1 MILFLTLIYIGI
13 LVALIKLKIVPLN
26 TLTKSSPVLF
36 SLLLMVGIFIP
47 MQFAAPSGPALAGR
61 QVVQI
66 VPNVGGRVTEIAVRP
81 YTAIKK
87 GDLLFRIDD
96 RPYKAAVANVE
107 AQLLLARRRLEQS
120 SELQRSR
127 AGSIYE
133 VEAAETQVKS
143 LEAQL
148 DSASF
153 NLENTEVRAPADGHV
168 TALTLR
174 EGSMVVAAPLAQ
186 AMAFVDDSESIIVVQ
201 IHQINLRH
209 VAPGQEVEVVF
220 KTRPGQIFKGK
231 VEHVVSDL
239 VTGQVAPG
247 GILPVPGEILPAPF
261 YVRIQLDDQE
271 AARSLETGA
280 VGVAAIYT
288 GEFEISYLIRR
299 VMMRMDA
306 WLAYIL
312 PV

>member
-13 LVALIKLKIVPLN
+13 LVVLIKLKIVPLN

-47 MQFAAPSGPALAGR
+47 MQFAAPSGPAFAGR

-66 VPNVGGRVTEIAVRP
+66 VPNVAGRVTEVAVQP
-81 YTAIKK
+81 YTFLKK

-120 SELQRSR
+120 SELQRER

-148 DSASF
+148 DSALF

-168 TALTLR
+168 AALALR
-174 EGSMVVAAPLAQ
+174 EGSMLMAAPLTQ
-186 AMAFVDDSESIIVVQ
+186 AMAFVDESELIIVAQ

-220 KTRPGQIFKGK
+220 KTRPGQIFKGT
-231 VEHVVSDL
+231 VEHVASDL
-239 VTGQVAPG
+239 ATGQLAPG
-247 GILPVPGEILPAPF
+247 GVLPVPGEILPAPF

>member
-1 MILFLTLIYIGI
+1 VILFLTLLYIGI
-13 LVALIKLKIVPLN
+13 LFALIKLKILPSN
-26 TLTKSSPVLF
+26 TFVKSSPVLF
-36 SLLLMVGIFIP
+36 ILLLMVGIFVP
-47 MQFAAPSGPALAGR
+47 MQFAAPSGPALVIKH
-61 QVVQI
+61 VVQI
-66 VPNVGGRVTEIAVRP
+66 VPNVAGRVTEVAIES
-81 YTAIKK
+81 YTPLKK

-107 AQLLLARRRLEQS
+107 AQLFLARRRFEQAN
-120 SELQRSR
+120 ELQLGR

-148 DSASF
+148 DAALF
-153 NLENTEVRAPADGHV
+153 NLENTEVRAPTDGHV
-168 TALTLR
+168 TALSLR
-174 EGSMVVAAPLAQ
+174 EGSMLMAAPPTQ
-186 AMAFVDDSESIIVVQ
+186 AMAFVDDSESIVVAQ
-201 IHQINLRH
+201 IHQINIRH

-220 KTRPGQIFKGK
+220 KSRPGEIFKGT
-231 VEHVVSDL
+231 VDHVVSDL
-239 VTGQVAPG
+239 ATGQVAPG
-247 GILPVPGEILPAPF
+247 GILPVPGQILPAPF
-261 YVRIQLDDQE
+261 FVRVQLDDQE
-271 AARSLETGA
+271 VALSLETGA

>member
-1 MILFLTLIYIGI
+1 MILFLTLIYIAI
-13 LVALIKLKIVPLN
+13 LVILIKIKLVPLN
-26 TLTKSSPVLF
+26 TFTKASPVLF

-47 MQFAAPSGPALAGR
+47 MQFAAPSGPALAGK

-66 VPNVGGRVTEIAVRP
+66 VPNVAGRVTEIAIEP
-81 YTAIKK
+81 YTPIKK

-96 RPYKAAVANVE
+96 RPYKAAVAALE
-107 AQLLLARRRLEQS
+107 AQLVLAKRRLEQS
-120 SELQRSR
+120 TELQRER

-148 DSASF
+148 DASLF
-153 NLENTEVRAPADGHV
+153 NLENTEVLAPADGHV
-168 TALTLR
+168 TALALR
-174 EGSMVVAAPLAQ
+174 EGSMVVSLPLAQ
-186 AMAFVDDSESIIVVQ
+186 AMAFVDDSESIIVAQ

-209 VAPGQEVEVVF
+209 VAPGQEAELVF
-220 KTRPGQIFKGK
+220 KTRPGEIFKATVK
-231 VEHVVSDL
+231 HVVSDL
-239 VTGQVAPG
+239 ATGQVAPG
-247 GILPVPGEILPAPF
+247 GALPMPGQIQPAPF
-261 YVRIQLDDQE
+261 FVRLQLDDPE
-271 AARSLETGA
+271 VARSLETGA

-306 WLAYIL
+306 WLAYIV